1 MQSEAYQSI
10 SKALGGVSCAG
21 SGGGSTR
28 RCCVG
33 LSMQN
38 RRSALAAVRVP
49 LSASTS
55 YSKSRPRPRPTAF
68 SHSHWHCA
76 GRRVEATLEG
86 LNFNSFAGERASA
99 RALRILGQHL
109 ARIQC
114 GCHCTI
120 LHLLLLPLPAAARPL
135 TPSACCSFS
144 IADFSARTS
153 VWNWEIEG
161 KRKMRLALGHSVN
174 ECNRHK
180 LPCFKLSGRGRGG

>member
-68 SHSHWHCA
+68 SQSHWHCA

-120 LHLLLLPLPAAARPL
+120 LHLLLIPP
-135 TPSACCSFS
+135 ACCCSPTHPVGLLQLFYCRL
-144 IADFSARTS
+144 FSAYICLELG
-153 VWNWEIEG
+153 N
-161 KRKMRLALGHSVN
+161 KRETENATGVGAFS
-174 ECNRHK
+174 
-180 LPCFKLSGRGRGG
+180 